1 MMFVTPSITQ
11 VVMACVITCVLFV
24 VLVVATRCLA
34 FARFHAQTY
43 GRTEQ
48 AKTARLRHIAAALLL
63 SLKRTHY
70 ETAKM
75 ALEAIAHKVMGTLS
89 TFYKRQVAYELTKYG
104 ELLRSMQ
111 KMTTG

>member
-1 MMFVTPSITQ
+1 MFVTPSITQ

-34 FARFHAQTY
+34 FARFLAQTY

-48 AKTARLRHIAAALLL
+48 AKTARLRHIAALLL

>member
-1 MMFVTPSITQ
+1 MNSMCAISCRDVRSDRVYQ
-11 VVMACVITCVLFV
+11 DCN
-24 VLVVATRCLA
+24 
-34 FARFHAQTY
+34 
-43 GRTEQ
+43 
-48 AKTARLRHIAAALLL
+48 ALLL
-63 SLKRTHY
+63 SLKHTHY

-111 KMTTG
+111 KMTTGSKNTNWLFVMLVE